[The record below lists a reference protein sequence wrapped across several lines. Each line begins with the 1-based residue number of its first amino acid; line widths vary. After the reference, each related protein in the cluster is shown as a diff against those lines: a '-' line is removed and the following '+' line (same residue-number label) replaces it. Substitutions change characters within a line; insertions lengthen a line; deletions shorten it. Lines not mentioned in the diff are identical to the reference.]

1 MKNTESPK
9 PSSRPFDLDL
19 NNLLHPERAFA
30 HPHDVVSDP
39 DLTVNEKRAIL
50 ASWASDASAVEAAPA
65 LRLGPGCSRPV
76 PVDDILDALRAL
88 DNEAHGKAVEAS
100 WLRRQVRR
108 RSIETFRARRRSEE
122 SRPRSYALRPFAPPP
137 RRGGRP
143 AFHALPLSSGADTKI
158 GPDIS
163 YCSIEML
170 VGNCRHDRR

>member
-1 MKNTESPK
+1 VAIFPELRVFQSLIDFPCGKFS
-9 PSSRPFDLDL
+9 L

-108 RSIETFRARRRSEE
+108 RSIEPFRARRRSEE
-122 SRPRSYALRPFAPPP
+122 DPGHGLA
-137 RRGGRP
+137 
-143 AFHALPLSSGADTKI
+143 H
-158 GPDIS
+158 
-163 YCSIEML
+163 
-170 VGNCRHDRR
+170 

>member
-1 MKNTESPK
+1 MATKNTESPK

-88 DNEAHGKAVEAS
+88 DNEAS

-122 SRPRSYALRPFAPPP
+122 V
-137 RRGGRP
+137 
-143 AFHALPLSSGADTKI
+143 SGHGLT
-158 GPDIS
+158 
-163 YCSIEML
+163 
-170 VGNCRHDRR
+170 H